1 MFRGA
6 TASLIYSR
14 SLEINS
20 KYNELTAVTLMSTD
34 VDRVTVSLHLVNE
47 IWARLIEIGLGVW
60 LLWRQ
65 LGVVSL
71 APIFIVI
78 GKSIHI
84 SSKLCSLKLILM

>member
-6 TASLIYSR
+6 AASLIYAR
-14 SLEINS
+14 SLEINC
-20 KYNELTAVTLMSTD
+20 KYNELVAVTLMSTD
-34 VDRVTVSLHLVNE
+34 VDRVTTSLHLVNE

-71 APIFIVI
+71 APIIIVL
-78 GKSIHI
+78 GMSMSEI
-84 SSKLCSLKLILM
+84 SNLF